1 MKKLLM
7 LAVMALMLAAW
18 GITFIYQSYEI
29 TFYAAGRPTFTIP
42 FSEAKPF
49 LKPQA
54 INLFLND

>member
-1 MKKLLM
+1 M

-54 INLFLND
+54 LNLFLND